1 MIAVD
6 SSVSKAER
14 GLHPEDLR
22 PSCVKS
28 VQAMGGRD
36 ATGMVGYAFCR
47 RVLHLEYPDSRGT
60 NSLLGR
66 RAKRGRE
73 YAARHGKSSEEML
86 DELLDR
92 GAGVK

>member
-6 SSVSKAER
+6 NSVSKSEQ
-14 GLHPEDLR
+14 GPHPEDLR
-22 PSCVKS
+22 PSCIKS
-28 VQAMGGRD
+28 VQTIGRRD
-36 ATGMVGYAFCR
+36 AAVMTGYAFRR
-47 RVLHLEYPDSRGT
+47 RVMCVEHLDSKRT
-60 NSLLGR
+60 TSMLGR